1 MNAEQ
6 HALAILRAI
15 QSSEQ
20 DGFMVEIA
28 PAFGSGHHL
37 TVADVY
43 VLAEPQEE
51 DEPWD
56 MVASQ

>member
-15 QSSEQ
+15 QEAESA
-20 DGFMVEIA
+20 GFTVEVSNTLVE
-28 PAFGSGHHL
+28 GL

>member
-6 HALAILRAI
+6 HALAILKAI
-15 QSSEQ
+15 QVAELE
-20 DGFMVEIA
+20 GFMVEVDQRR
-28 PAFGSGHHL
+28 SHL

-43 VLAEPQEE
+43 VLAEPAEE

-56 MVASQ
+56 MVASS